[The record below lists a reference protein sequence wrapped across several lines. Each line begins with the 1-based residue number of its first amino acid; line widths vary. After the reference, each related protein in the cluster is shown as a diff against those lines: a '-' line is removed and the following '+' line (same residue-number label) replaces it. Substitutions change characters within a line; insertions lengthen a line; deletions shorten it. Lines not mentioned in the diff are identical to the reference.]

1 MDENETEEAQAPTLD
16 VKAPEPASEE
26 PKPREPQG
34 TDWKAEARKWEER
47 AKDNKAKA
55 DMWDERGGDVEGLRA
70 QLEDARREADA
81 AKADAER
88 QRTAAKLSRETG
100 VPADLIAGADES
112 EMRKSAEAIA
122 AFAASVPAAYPPDKG
137 AGASARESRESIE
150 RIKNPVER
158 VMARA
163 QHIDLYK

>member
-1 MDENETEEAQAPTLD
+1 MDENETGEEKTP
-16 VKAPEPASEE
+16 KPEGREPEPE
-26 PKPREPQG
+26 PKPEPQG

-55 DMWDERGGDVEGLRA
+55 DMWDERGGDVEGLRS
-70 QLEDARREADA
+70 QLEDARRERDA

-88 QRTAAKLSRETG
+88 QRTAARVSGETG
-100 VPADLIAGADES
+100 VPAELITGEGEE
-112 EMRKSAEAIA
+112 EMRRSAEAIA
-122 AFAASVPAAYPPDKG
+122 AFAASARAAYPPDKG